1 MAPFGYR
8 AARLALAAGAD
19 RRATLP
25 VRTDTVERLG
35 DQPCGRGLADP
46 AHPGHQEGMRQPI
59 AVEMVIQEIN
69 HYADKSDKVAIEGAV
84 REMLRMEEA
93 KKRYLGG
100 RG

>member
-1 MAPFGYR
+1 MDFE
-8 AARLALAAGAD
+8 LSD
-19 RRATLP
+19 
-25 VRTDTVERLG
+25 EWMQ
-35 DQPCGRGLADP
+35 QPDLFLFKTHDEKKTMI
-46 AHPGHQEGMRQPI
+46 EGMRQPI